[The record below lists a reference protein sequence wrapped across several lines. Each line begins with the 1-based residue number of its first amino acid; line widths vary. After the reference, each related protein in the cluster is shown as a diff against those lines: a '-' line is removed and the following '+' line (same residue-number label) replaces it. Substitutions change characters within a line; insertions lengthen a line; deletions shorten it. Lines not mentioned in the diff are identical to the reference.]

1 METFRLWLEKDSQI
15 PRFKRLA
22 FKKVQVHIADVL
34 KKGIHP
40 WERTYVR
47 GALMEKFV
55 EVLNT
60 DEIKLPELAQS
71 SYCGDVS
78 CVTAGYTWQD
88 TSPFEETLQ
97 RIKECVYFVDAL
109 SYVELLEIAKQRL
122 QQNWSH
128 PIAHALLSRSHPGF
142 DSMRSFLKAKDK
154 NVKLSGYADIERYD
168 LGKILGL
175 EDFQGED
182 NILISEGISD
192 TNFRSTR
199 FLDKVTEE
207 RGLLRLVPEI
217 RDFQVT
223 VTNRKTFPHISVMLM
238 YNCKR
243 DGDSMRF
250 LPELTREQGKR
261 ELARAVASE
270 WRVDKGRYCFT
281 TDIPRLATMIE
292 QDGYKIAFPTLD
304 YMEPKKPAISS
315 AQIGSSKAT
324 RFSIGKFIT
333 DRASGDSIKP
343 LLRAH
348 GVPMTGRKE
357 ELVEKLAALSAM
369 LYEQKEAELDDYFS
383 EHRFIRV
390 SPNSSDKGENFP
402 VLEGF
407 DMRNMILAMYI
418 IKHLRGNSILEAGHS
433 NDTFDLLALAQAL
446 IKREVSVTGAFLRV
460 E

>member
-1 METFRLWLEKDSQI
+1 METFKLWLEKDSQI

-22 FKKVQVHIADVL
+22 FKKVSVHIADVL

-40 WERTYVR
+40 WERAYVQ
-47 GALMEKFV
+47 GALMEKVV

-60 DEIKLPELAQS
+60 DELKLPELAQS
-71 SYCGDVS
+71 GYCGDVS
-78 CVTAGYTWQD
+78 CVTTGYTWQD

-97 RIKECVYFVDAL
+97 RIKECVYFVESL
-109 SYVELLEIAKQRL
+109 PYVELLEIARDRL
-122 QQNWSH
+122 QRNWSH

-168 LGKILGL
+168 LGQILSL

-182 NILISEGISD
+182 NILISEGIAD
-192 TNFRSTR
+192 TNFRSTS
-199 FLDKVTEE
+199 FLEEVTDE

-217 RDFQVT
+217 RDFQVA
-223 VTNRKTFPHISVMLM
+223 VTSRKTFPHVSVMLM

-243 DGDSMRF
+243 DGDSLGFM
-250 LPELTREQGKR
+250 PELTRDQAKR
-261 ELARAVASE
+261 ELARSVAAQ

-281 TDIPRLATMIE
+281 TDIPRLAIMIE

-304 YMEPKKPAISS
+304 YREPKKPAISS
-315 AQIGSSKAT
+315 AQIGSSKVT
-324 RFSIGKFIT
+324 RFAIGKLIT
-333 DRASGDSIKP
+333 DRASGDSIKGA
-343 LLRAH
+343 LREH

-357 ELVEKLAALSAM
+357 ELVEKLAALSAK
-369 LYEQKEAELDDYFS
+369 LYEQKEAELNDYFS

-390 SPNSSDKGENFP
+390 SPNSSDKGESFP

-418 IKHLRGNSILEAGHS
+418 VKHLRGNAVLEARHS
-433 NDTFDLLALAQAL
+433 NDTFDLRALAQAL
-446 IKREVSVTGAFLRV
+446 IKREVSVTGVFLRLN
-460 E
+460 

>member
-1 METFRLWLEKDSQI
+1 METFRLWLEQDTQV

-22 FKKVQVHIADVL
+22 FKKVSVHIADVL

-40 WERTYVR
+40 WERAYVR
-47 GALMEKFV
+47 GALMEKVV

-60 DEIKLPELAQS
+60 DELKLPELAQS
-71 SYCGDVS
+71 GYCGDIS

-97 RIKECVYFVDAL
+97 RIKECVYFVESL
-109 SYVELLEIAKQRL
+109 SYVELLAIARERL

-142 DSMRSFLKAKDK
+142 DSMRSLLKAKDK

-168 LGKILGL
+168 LGQILSL
-175 EDFQGED
+175 QDFLGED

-199 FLDKVTEE
+199 FLEKVTDE

-223 VTNRKTFPHISVMLM
+223 VTSRTTFPHTSVV
-238 YNCKR
+238 YNCRR
-243 DGDSMRF
+243 DGDAIPF
-250 LPELTREQGKR
+250 VPELTKDQAKR
-261 ELARAVASE
+261 ELASAIAKH
-270 WRVDKGRYCFT
+270 WRTDKGRYCFT

-333 DRASGDSIKP
+333 DRVSGDSIKGA
-343 LLRAH
+343 LRSH

-357 ELVEKLAALSAM
+357 ELVEKLAALSAK
-369 LYEQKEAELDDYFS
+369 LYEQKEAELNDYFS

-407 DMRNMILAMYI
+407 SMRNMVLAMYI
-418 IKHLRGNSILEAGHS
+418 IKHLRGNTILEARHN
-433 NDTFDLLALAQAL
+433 NDTFDLLSLARAL
-446 IKREVSVTGAFLRV
+446 IRRDVALTGVFLRLG
-460 E
+460 

>member
-1 METFRLWLEKDSQI
+1 METFKLWLEKDSEI

-22 FKKVQVHIADVL
+22 FKKVTVHIGDVL

-40 WERTYVR
+40 WERAYVR
-47 GALMEKFV
+47 GTPMEKVV
-55 EVLNT
+55 EVLNGN
-60 DEIKLPELAQS
+60 ELKLPELAQS
-71 SYCGDVS
+71 GYCGDVS

-97 RIKECVYFVDAL
+97 RIKECVYFADGL
-109 SYVELLEIAKQRL
+109 SYVELLEIARERL

-168 LGKILGL
+168 LAQILRL

-182 NILISEGISD
+182 NILISEGVAN
-192 TNFRSTR
+192 TNFRSTQ
-199 FLDKVTEE
+199 FLDRVTEE

-223 VTNRKTFPHISVMLM
+223 VTSRGTFPYTSIV

-243 DGDSMRF
+243 DGDSLQF
-250 LPELTREQGKR
+250 VPELTRDQAKR
-261 ELARAVASE
+261 ELARRVAAQ
-270 WRVDKGRYCFT
+270 WRIDKGRYCFIT
-281 TDIPRLATMIE
+281 NISRLAAMIE
-292 QDGYKIAFPTLD
+292 QEGYKITFPTLD
-304 YMEPKKPAISS
+304 YMEPKKPVISS

-333 DRASGDSIKP
+333 DRASGDSIKGA
-343 LLRAH
+343 LRSH

-357 ELVEKLAALSAM
+357 ELLEKLAALSAK

-383 EHRFIRV
+383 THTFIRV
-390 SPNSSDKGENFP
+390 SPNSTDKGENFP
-402 VLEGF
+402 VLEGL
-407 DMRNMILAMYI
+407 DLRNMILAMYI
-418 IKHLRGNSILEAGHS
+418 TKHLRGNSILEASHN

-446 IKREVSVTGAFLRV
+446 IKREVSVTGVFLRLN
-460 E
+460 